1 MMAAQQHAQH
11 KGCKRIG
18 HDQPRHFRPQES
30 VTATITKHEQQF
42 GDGQLHQDDAKDE
55 KNARA
60 SRKALRLVDPK
71 LSNRRGQDQQRNNE
85 ILGRLRLLA
94 TKNEKREATDKH
106 RKDHDLRVRQV
117 FQIAL

>member
-1 MMAAQQHAQH
+1 LY
-11 KGCKRIG
+11 
-18 HDQPRHFRPQES
+18 EN
-30 VTATITKHEQQF
+30 
-42 GDGQLHQDDAKDE
+42 DAKDE

-60 SRKALRLVDPK
+60 SRKAPGLVDPK
-71 LSNRRGQDQQRNNE
+71 LSNRRGQDQQRDNK

-106 RKDHDLRVRQV
+106 RKDHDLGVRQV